1 MSSRRKKAS
10 AIEKEKRKT
19 NEQRAGIPSSNLGNT
34 ILYKPLSESGCTF
47 TQRLETYSTTDQRLV
62 ENHNTNVVSPV
73 VEGKKTFGKI
83 GSNVRVVP
91 KEF

>member
-1 MSSRRKKAS
+1 MSRRRKKTSSIKVTKGKA
-10 AIEKEKRKT
+10 
-19 NEQRAGIPSSNLGNT
+19 NEQRAGIFSCDMGNT

-83 GSNVRVVP
+83 GSNARVVP
-91 KEF
+91 